1 MSTRGSSRRQ
11 AVRCAIGA
19 GAIVSTLAAVALPSA
34 GGAVPAVADAGE
46 GAPHA
51 RGFTADGRST
61 VEQLSTTFRS
71 LSADRGW
78 EADTI
83 YSYPGEGD
91 LAIRA
96 WRTARSGEALGIL
109 AGIHGEEPAGPNAIA
124 RSLASI
130 VDLAASGVSV
140 VVIPLCSPKAYRNN
154 WRYPNT
160 PERDWRKGGYSVG
173 DAEHLLP
180 DLEKGTRPRA
190 AGPPGPEARALTAY
204 VLHLSRKYPPR
215 LVLDLH
221 EDELSAAGGYIY
233 SQGSLASDD
242 PIGAEVIRQLTA
254 SGIPIRQSG
263 RTRFG
268 EPIAG
273 GVISRDDDG
282 SPIRDGSI
290 DELLGAAWV
299 FEGGARVAGPA
310 ARTVIVVETPA
321 FAGSRLELRVAAQ
334 SAVVRRVGELWRLG
348 AERSSPER

>member
-1 MSTRGSSRRQ
+1 M
-11 AVRCAIGA
+11 GA
-19 GAIVSTLAAVALPSA
+19 GAAVSCLAALVLPMAGSA
-34 GGAVPAVADAGE
+34 APAVADAE
-46 GAPHA
+46 AGAPRA
-51 RGFTADGRST
+51 SGFAADGRST
-61 VEQLSTTFRS
+61 VEQLSTSFRS
-71 LSADRGW
+71 LSADHGW
-78 EADTI
+78 QADTI
-83 YSYPGEGD
+83 YSYPGEDD

-96 WRTARSGEALGIL
+96 WRTARGGEALWIL

-130 VDLAASGVSV
+130 VELAASGVPA
-140 VVIPLCSPKAYRNN
+140 VVIPLCNPKAYRKAYRNN

-160 PERDWRKGGYSVG
+160 PERDWRKGGHSVG

-190 AGPPGPEARALTAY
+190 AEPPGPEARALTAY
-204 VLHLSRKYPPR
+204 VLRLSRKYPPR

-221 EDELSAAGGYIY
+221 EDELSSEGGYIY

-242 PIGAEVIRQLTA
+242 PIGAEVIRQLLS

-268 EPIAG
+268 EPIVG
-273 GVISRDDDG
+273 GVISRDDAG

-290 DELLGAAWV
+290 DELLGSAVV
-299 FEGGARVAGPA
+299 FASGARAAGPA

-321 FAGSRLELRVAAQ
+321 FAGSRLDLRIAAQ
-334 SAVVRRVGELWRLG
+334 SAVIRRVGELWRLG
-348 AERSSPER
+348 AERSSPGR